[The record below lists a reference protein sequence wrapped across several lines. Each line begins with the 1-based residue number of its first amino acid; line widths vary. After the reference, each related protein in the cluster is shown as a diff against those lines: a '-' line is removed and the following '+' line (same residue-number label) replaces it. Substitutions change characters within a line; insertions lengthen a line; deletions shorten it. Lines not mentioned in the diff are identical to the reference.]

1 MTTIV
6 WRVVYDLAGIT
17 MRSDW
22 SVHHELIHEYAN
34 EFAKDMPGTDVRI
47 ESAEVTNVNVIG
59 TKSVQTDPE
68 DFDEQADIVAPYGVE
83 PNYTQSRNERRGDN
97 Q

>member
-34 EFAKDMPGTDVRI
+34 EFAKNMPGTDVRI

-59 TKSVQTDPE
+59 TKSVQTNPE
-68 DFDEQADIVAPYGVE
+68 DFDEQEDIVAPYDVE
-83 PNYTQSRNERRGDN
+83 PEYTQSSEGRRGDK

>member
-6 WRVVYDLAGIT
+6 WRTVYDLPGIT

-34 EFAKDMPGTDVRI
+34 EFAKNMPGTDVRI

-68 DFDEQADIVAPYGVE
+68 DFDEQADIVAPYDVE
-83 PNYTQSRNERRGDN
+83 PNYTQSSEGRGGDK